1 MTALVERLFPKLIQ
15 TGDTP
20 VGIFASPSNIVS
32 LLAAIWLI
40 SALLFTPVLGHT
52 KDIVADDGS
61 QSNTTSNRD
70 TTAWLPKGFETL
82 DDPQE
87 TLVDIFYG
95 GYFLVS
101 VPASFTPR
109 QITILQPG
117 SVVDLINDVIDP
129 AELNRLLAQPLDSN
143 AALSCKSKYAVDCGH
158 LSTDTVAAIFDVS
171 KLRVDLFVGAGY
183 LKIRSMDEINFLPAS
198 DAGFSILDDFALNA
212 SGSTEFNSAYNMAN
226 TTLLGYRESR
236 VRMESNYSDVDNF
249 TIDTL
254 AFERER
260 NGRDYKA
267 GVFRTNAGDFVFMQ
281 NQQFLGATVGSSLV
295 TRQDLEFSLG
305 SPITVFLDSRSLVQL
320 FKDGRLVNSGYY
332 DTGNQELNPKGLPSG
347 SYELEI
353 VITDSAGR
361 TRTETQFYSKSA
373 RLPPE
378 DQPLYFI
385 QAGEYAESTVDEVL
399 PELLGENFIRAGINK
414 RLSPT
419 VAGRLGFSSNRDSTM
434 AEGGFFHQG
443 LNYELQATAA
453 VDEYSV
459 SAMEFRGRYEYSLGE
474 VSAYTRRISSGSIP
488 TGEESQL
495 GEEVNQ
501 TNISSSF
508 RTRYGNFTA
517 FANLNEN
524 DESTSSESYGIR
536 WSSPSFFG
544 FDGIGSS
551 IELSNNEGNGLF
563 LFQLSYRARRGA
575 WNNAATAEYKNEEM
589 ADRSTLSDISG
600 SVSTGWRSDP
610 SQTDVYEATLRADV
624 QENNTIESGLNLTSD
639 YGVAGLTT
647 KYNLDSDNWE
657 YSGAVRTSFAA
668 TSRSVGFGGRVRSNS
683 GFLVSVT
690 GAEDTDIE
698 IDVMINGSRQAT
710 IDLNSEVYIAAA
722 AYETY
727 ELEFVQTGN
736 SLAIVSYKSKPVT
749 LYPGNV
755 IDVRA
760 QLEQMVIALGKIVD
774 DEGRPVSNALIKGVR
789 GLALTDERGYFQ
801 AEMDQGLQEF
811 KVVKSGR
818 ECNVKLPEFTTDKDV
833 IMLGELGCTLL

>member
-1 MTALVERLFPKLIQ
+1 MIQ
-15 TGDTP
+15 TKNTP
-20 VGIFASPSNIVS
+20 PGLSASPVKKLTLLVTFWLLGTIV
-32 LLAAIWLI
+32 LIPVVGHANEMAADFEPLDNSTNNQDASEWV
-40 SALLFTPVLGHT
+40 PE
-52 KDIVADDGS
+52 
-61 QSNTTSNRD
+61 
-70 TTAWLPKGFETL
+70 GFEAL
-82 DDPQE
+82 NDPQE
-87 TLVDIFYG
+87 TLVDVFYG

-101 VPASFTPR
+101 IPASFTPSK
-109 QITILQPG
+109 ITILEAG
-117 SVVDLINDVIDP
+117 AVVDLIYDVINP
-129 AELNRLLAQPLDSN
+129 EQLNRLLASPLDTN
-143 AALSCKSKYAVDCGH
+143 PGLACRSKYEIDCGH
-158 LSTDTVAAIFDVS
+158 LSTDTVAAIFDIS
-171 KLRVDLFVGAGY
+171 KLRLDLFIGSSL
-183 LKIRSMDEINFLPAS
+183 LKIRSLDEINFLPGS

-236 VRMESNYSDVDNF
+236 VRVESNYSDVENY

-267 GVFRTNAGDFVFMQ
+267 GIFRTNAGDFVFMQ
-281 NQQFLGATVGSSLV
+281 NQQFLGATFESSLV
-295 TRQDLEFSLG
+295 TRRDLEFSLG

-332 DTGNQELNPKGLPSG
+332 DTGNQELNPYGLPSG
-347 SYELEI
+347 SYELDI
-353 VITDSAGR
+353 VITDSSGR

-373 RLPPE
+373 KLPPI

-399 PELLGENFIRAGINK
+399 PELLGENFIRAGISK

-419 VAGRLGFSSNRDSTM
+419 LAGRLGFSSNRNSTM

-459 SAMEFRGRYEYSLGE
+459 SAIEFRGRYQYSLGE
-474 VSAYTRRISSGSIP
+474 ISAYTRRISSGSIP
-488 TGEESQL
+488 IGEESQL

-508 RTRYGNFTA
+508 RTKYGYFTG

-524 DESTSSESYGIR
+524 NESTYNKSYGIR

-544 FDGIGSS
+544 LDGIGSS

-563 LFQLSYRARRGA
+563 LVQLTYRSRRGA
-575 WNNAATAEYKNEEM
+575 WNNTATAEYKYEEM
-589 ADRSTLSDISG
+589 TARSASSDIRG
-600 SVSTGWRSDP
+600 GVSTAWRSDP
-610 SQTDVYEATLRADV
+610 RQSDLYEATLRADS
-624 QENNTIESGLNLTSD
+624 QENDTIESGLNVTSD

-647 KYNLDSDNWE
+647 KYNLDTDNWE

-668 TSRSVGFGGRVRSNS
+668 TSSAAGFGGRMRSNS
-683 GFLVSVT
+683 GFLVSVK
-690 GAEDTDIE
+690 GAEDADIRVN
-698 IDVMINGSRQAT
+698 VMVNGSKQAT
-710 IDLNSEVYIAAA
+710 IALNSEVYIAAA

-727 ELEFVQTGN
+727 ELEFVPTGN
-736 SLAIVSYKSKPVT
+736 SLATVNYKSKPVT

-755 IDVRA
+755 IDVKA
-760 QLEQMVIALGKIVD
+760 QLEQMVVALGKVVD
-774 DEGRPVSNALIKGVR
+774 DAGGPVENALLKGVR

-801 AEMDQGLQEF
+801 AEIDTGLQHF

-818 ECNVKLPEFTTDKDV
+818 ECNIKLPEFATDKDV
-833 IMLGELGCTLL
+833 IMLGELKCIPQ